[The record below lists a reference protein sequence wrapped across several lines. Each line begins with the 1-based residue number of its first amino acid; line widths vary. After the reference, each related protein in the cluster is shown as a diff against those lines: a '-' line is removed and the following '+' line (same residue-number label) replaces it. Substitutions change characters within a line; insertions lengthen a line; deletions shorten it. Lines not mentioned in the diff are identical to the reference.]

1 MSKGALRKE
10 FISLRSFADF
20 GEGEQCAVR
29 LAELPAFHAAR
40 TVFCYA
46 SYGSELPTDAILAL
60 CRREGKKLFLKG
72 DRCLTDKCALSRR
85 ATVPGQHG
93 AGRKTVKEYGMQL
106 REKQTARRYYGVQEG
121 QFETYY
127 EMADKKEGIAGENL
141 LSILE
146 CRLDNIVYRM
156 GLASSRKEARQL
168 VLHEHFELNGKKVN
182 IPSLIVKIGDEIV
195 TCMIFKD
202 NPDITMF
209 DLNKQNVGGAD
220 VYGGTVCAP
229 GNQQLRGSRRCG
241 G

>member
-1 MSKGALRKE
+1 M
-10 FISLRSFADF
+10 
-20 GEGEQCAVR
+20 
-29 LAELPAFHAAR
+29 AR
-40 TVFCYA
+40 YTGPSCK
-46 SYGSELPTDAILAL
+46 L

-72 DRCLTDKCALSRR
+72 DRCFTDKCALSRR

-156 GLASSRKEARQL
+156 GLASSRKEARQF
-168 VLHEHFELNGKKVN
+168 VRHAHFTLNGKKVD
-182 IPSLIVKIGDEIV
+182 IPSIICKPGDVIALKDKSKASEKFKGLAELMETAVVPAWLEVDKENLSAKVAQLPKREDIDFPFEEQLIIELYSK
-195 TCMIFKD
+195 
-202 NPDITMF
+202 
-209 DLNKQNVGGAD
+209 
-220 VYGGTVCAP
+220 
-229 GNQQLRGSRRCG
+229 
-241 G
+241 